1 MTVCACTFKRPEGL
15 EALLKGLGAQVFST
29 LPPPK
34 WDIVIADNEGSE
46 DARRICKAF
55 QKTSTIPITYV
66 HEPGRGIS
74 HARNACLDHVAEES
88 DFFVF
93 IDDDEVPDPDWL
105 EQLICAQLATDAD
118 VVWGTVVAKFDPS
131 APSWIREGGF
141 FGSHPRRPGK
151 EVEVP
156 ADLQEIGSA
165 ATNNVLVRCSVVRES
180 NLRFD
185 PGRGLTG
192 GEDKLFF
199 RLLKRAGSR
208 IIFAANARVCEKVPK
223 ERATLRY
230 LMRLEYRLG
239 NLTLHTKIQ
248 TTKANAGRLK
258 ITRIRLRTFGRGVGA
273 LGSGAFEVVRE
284 AARSLLTMRPR
295 TAGIAMGILEM
306 ARGSGLLASVV
317 GHRYEHYR

>member
-1 MTVCACTFKRPEGL
+1 MTVCACTYKRSEGL
-15 EALLKGLGAQVFST
+15 KALLSAVEKQVFST

-34 WDIVIADNEGSE
+34 WDIVIADNEGSAN
-46 DARRICKAF
+46 ARRICEAF
-55 QKTSTIPITYV
+55 QETSTIPLTYV
-66 HEPGRGIS
+66 HEPRRGIS
-74 HARNACLDHVAEES
+74 YARNACLDHVAEES

-93 IDDDEVPDPDWL
+93 IDDDEIPDPDWL
-105 EQLICAQLATDAD
+105 EKLICAQLATDAD
-118 VVWGTVVAKFDPS
+118 VVWGAVFPDYDPS

-151 EVEVP
+151 EKQAP
-156 ADLQEIGSA
+156 ADLQEIGGA

-199 RLLKRAGSR
+199 RTLKHAGSR
-208 IIFAANARVCEKVPK
+208 IVFAANARVCEKIPE

-239 NLTLHTKIQ
+239 NLTLRNKIQ
-248 TTKANAGRLK
+248 TTRANAGRLE
-258 ITRIRLRTFGRGVGA
+258 ITRLRLRTFGRGVGA

-284 AARSLLTMRPR
+284 VLRSLLSMQSRK
-295 TAGIAMGILEM
+295 AGIAMGILHM
-306 ARGSGLLASVV
+306 ARGCGVSMGAMGL
-317 GHRYEHYR
+317 RDEHYR